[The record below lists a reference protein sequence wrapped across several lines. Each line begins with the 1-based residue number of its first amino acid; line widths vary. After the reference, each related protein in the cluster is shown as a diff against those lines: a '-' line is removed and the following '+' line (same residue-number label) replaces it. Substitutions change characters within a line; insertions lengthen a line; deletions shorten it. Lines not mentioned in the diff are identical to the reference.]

1 MDSILVDAEQRLAAT
16 KLCNQAWGIETAREL
31 AEGLNS
37 LASGGHRV
45 PFRYRIRQYSLM
57 RRPAIA
63 ARREEFR
70 EAGLENSSA
79 LNELWRLDAVQA
91 DWHGIR
97 GGNLLAFDAARAVML
112 VRCGLVLGWLGHDD
126 AWRYLTDM
134 AADVQRNFTSW
145 VDFATDYMLASAVWT
160 GDDRHDQTDDTVA
173 QLLEDASSPWRR
185 LPWRIGGLEV
195 PRPVAQAVVGAPVW
209 SLER

>member
-1 MDSILVDAEQRLAAT
+1 MTALKPHMAASYSIISKRDPAWSDVRQWAYAIGAPYHVQHRLPVDSIRIDAEQRLSAT

-31 AEGLNS
+31 AASLDG
-37 LASGGHRV
+37 LASGGHRT

-63 ARREEFR
+63 ARREELR
-70 EAGLENSSA
+70 EAGPENPSA
-79 LNELWRLDAVQA
+79 LNELWRLDAVQS

-112 VRCGLVLGWLGHDD
+112 VRCGLVLDWLGQDD

-134 AADVQRNFTSW
+134 AADVQRSF
-145 VDFATDYMLASAVWT
+145 
-160 GDDRHDQTDDTVA
+160 G
-173 QLLEDASSPWRR
+173 
-185 LPWRIGGLEV
+185 
-195 PRPVAQAVVGAPVW
+195 
-209 SLER
+209 